1 MRPVR
6 YQSQQGI
13 MLIEAVIGL
22 LIFLIGVLAMLGLQ
36 ATAIAVQ
43 SDAQSRIEAAN
54 LVDRMLGEINT
65 GVTRDAQGTVN
76 SASLTAFQ
84 HQATGAAATCNFSGG
99 ASANSAVTDWVNAI
113 RTTTK
118 TSGLPGSTAS
128 MQQILVSGAYNQVS
142 ITICWQGANDKAPRN
157 HTVISYIN

>member
-1 MRPVR
+1 MKALR
-6 YQSQQGI
+6 YQSQRGI
-13 MLIEAVIGL
+13 MLIEGIIGM
-22 LIFLIGVLAMLGLQ
+22 LIFLIGILAMLGLQ

-43 SDAQSRIEAAN
+43 SDAQYRIEAGN
-54 LVDRMLGEINT
+54 LVDRMLGDINT
-65 GVTRDAQGTVN
+65 GVTRDSMGTVTA
-76 SASLTAFQ
+76 ASLAAFQ
-84 HQATGAAATCNFSGG
+84 HQPTGAANTCNFSGG
-99 ASANSAVTDWVNAI
+99 VSANDAVTDWVSAI

-142 ITICWQGANDKAPRN
+142 ITVCWQGANDKAPRN